1 MGKSTFNA
9 GGKKSRMKKAK
20 TVDGRQNQRIKKLE
34 QTVYPS
40 IEKKSI
46 DIKAFG
52 AAVSSGGYL
61 NQPMFQLPQGDE
73 SNQRIGDKVQ
83 LKAMEVSLTL
93 AAQDTTNSVR
103 LIFLHTPSTTAI
115 SLDDVLE
122 YVGYLNQPMFQLP
135 QGDESNQRIGD
146 KVQLKAME
154 VSLTLA
160 AQDTTNSVR
169 LIFLHTPSTTAI
181 SLDDVLE
188 YGNYTTD
195 GDMVFSSPYKRKA
208 ATAESTYSIMFDK
221 VYHFKSNM
229 RLITDKFL
237 LGKIPKK
244 GRSCNFQSTGSVQ
257 PENFQVQLLA
267 VSDSTAAPHPAISY
281 PVRS

>member
-52 AAVSSGGYL
+52 AAVSSG
-61 NQPMFQLPQGDE
+61 
-73 SNQRIGDKVQ
+73 
-83 LKAMEVSLTL
+83 
-93 AAQDTTNSVR
+93 
-103 LIFLHTPSTTAI
+103 
-115 SLDDVLE
+115 
-122 YVGYLNQPMFQLP
+122 GYLNQPMFQLP

-281 PVRS
+281 VVRSKYIDL